1 MAEDAEKK
9 NIARLDFN
17 ISDAISNLDK
27 IDKKLKTVSE
37 SSEAYAKKIGDNLGN
52 AINAGNL
59 VNTTEVSRN
68 LDKVNTLS
76 KSKAEQLSAQLIK
89 IKAKEQSN
97 INVEVEKGEQARQT
111 AAYKSALKQEEYN
124 NRVLKSTKTLYD
136 KISEYAKTYIIYQG
150 FNELRQGVKQTIDEM
165 VEMEYQMVQI
175 DRVLNDSSLN
185 IDIYRDKLIQMAH
198 DYANSFENVA
208 DITLRL
214 AQAGYDA
221 DESLALTEKTLL
233 ALNTAELDA
242 TQATDDMVAVMAQWG
257 LMTGTASEQAETYGN
272 IIDKINKV
280 ADNFPTTSADILDAL
295 KKTSSAFNLAGASI
309 DETIATIVAAEKASQ
324 RGGKVIG
331 TALSNIIQQ
340 LKAEKKL
347 DLAEELGLNFFKD
360 AKKTEFRPVMEIFQ
374 EMSEMMQNLK
384 DQGKESSVEM
394 QGLLEMF
401 TVFRRNIGASLLG
414 EMAGEDS
421 TYAEVL
427 KTSLNSVGYS
437 LQENA
442 KHMETAK
449 AAQAQFNA
457 ELLKLKTQVWEA
469 GLEDVFRDLLNLG
482 KDVAG
487 GIGDLIDKF
496 GLLPVTVAAVT
507 LAFTLLNKNTQASN
521 WVGLKAKIQEVNA
534 ELNKTT
540 ISAKG
545 LNTALKGTNTG
556 FQSYV
561 KSLDKGKA
569 SMMGYL
575 GYQIKTTAQTVL
587 LTAKTIL
594 LQAAISGVITF
605 AISALVGAIENWV
618 NAEEKAIEKHTELM
632 EKSKENAKNLEGEIS
647 SIQELRKQYEELSKK
662 DNRTAEENQKIY
674 EIQEKLNQL
683 IGETG
688 QQVELVT
695 KKIDEQGKE
704 VTEVNNQYD
713 VQMQKI
719 KEIEREKEKARVSE
733 LKMAA
738 EEAQELLKGVNG
750 SDFAGTIWEKLL
762 DTTQIDKVTD
772 KIHELGLS
780 VTDLNKNLASDKSF
794 LGKPLVY
801 SVTDLDFEEQFKFFV
816 NARTELQ
823 KARKE
828 GKDVSEALNIVNN
841 VLDSFEKQTS
851 NAKNAIQEYN
861 EALKDM
867 YDISGLLVD
876 YQTVLSAIMDTY
888 GQNEN
893 VKNLTNE
900 LTSLNNQFANGKI
913 TTQEYFDGM
922 QEKIDSIDFS
932 ELRKKIKENQ
942 DKLTTEQGPD
952 IKGDMLTAEEIA
964 EINNEITQAQE
975 ELSGL
980 EAIFAETTRFIV
992 SSIEDIQNSFDDGEI
1007 TFKNYVESL
1016 SDANENLLEL
1026 YATQYDLKLNNE
1038 GVWEGANQ
1046 EAVEY
1051 ANNLQEIQNQAESFI
1066 GVLQTLGESYDY
1078 IAENADA
1085 YGNAAF
1091 EVGDMVDQRYKTLAV
1106 NFGKSL
1112 AQMRIDNESAWTTIT
1127 QSIFDNAGKQAN
1139 EIADVDAYV
1148 TKALLTNNNNLNK
1161 TLNDAAKLAQEAASK
1176 LATNTGDLISALG
1189 DVISNFKYDINFN
1202 VKGSIDPGG
1211 NLLNLATGKS
1221 FKPTSDLTLSI
1232 SGSAEEGSSVAN
1244 LASKL
1249 KDWGTSYKDY
1259 TTSKMNVGS
1268 LLETIS
1274 PYVSKNNVSTTS
1286 PSKTTPRSPS
1296 KTGGG
1301 SSSSDKSDYYAE
1313 REAERAK
1320 KAEEDAYKERLAAFE
1335 DYIDN
1340 KEEDEE
1346 NWVKRQKE
1354 LNQLSNEDFLYI
1366 TQQRIERYKKYLE
1379 EVEKATWIKEED
1391 KMKLRREYSEKI
1403 KDLEVDYLGYLED
1416 QLNAE
1421 IEAIED
1427 ANDEKIKLIEEEAD
1441 AKIAALK
1448 KVEDERDRERE
1459 TEDYQK
1465 ERQSIL
1471 EEISYWEQR
1480 TGREAQEALVEARKK
1495 LAELDAE
1502 WEDTQEDWS
1511 IEDQIKKIEEERDAE
1526 IKALEDARDAEIKAM
1541 QDVYDAKVKM
1551 FVETGEIIYEGSV
1564 IQAQSLYNA
1573 YKANFIDPISSELA
1587 NLNKAATTT
1596 TAPAPQQQQQYETYL
1611 IKSGDTLSKIARKY
1625 GTTIEKIMAANPYI
1639 TNKNKIFAGKTL
1651 QIPKFHEGGIV
1662 GGTQEAFALLKPHEV
1677 ILKPEWADGINKLA
1691 KMAKANEGPISN
1703 STVVEVK
1710 GDLVRI
1716 DAKINDKTDAE
1727 YLTRRIEK
1735 MLKDKFNIKK

>member
-1 MAEDAEKK
+1 MAENAEKK
-9 NIARLDFN
+9 NISRLDFN
-17 ISDAISNLDK
+17 ISDAISSLDK
-27 IDKKLKTVSE
+27 IDQKLKVISE
-37 SSEAYAKKIGDNLGN
+37 SSEAYAKKIGKNMGSALDFGNL
-52 AINAGNL
+52 INADSISK
-59 VNTTEVSRN
+59 E
-68 LDKVNTLS
+68 LS
-76 KSKAEQLSAQLIK
+76 KVSNISEADAKKMVAKIMSQEISVTANAKKEAEKRRTIKMKATTDVYKNEVKTADK
-89 IKAKEQSN
+89 IKVIEAN
-97 INVEVEKGEQARQT
+97 AT
-111 AAYKSALKQEEYN
+111 AYKEKRASDAALAQEKAN
-124 NRVLKSTKTLYD
+124 LRVLNSTKTLYD
-136 KISEYAKTYIIYQG
+136 KITEYAKTYIIYQG
-150 FNELRQGVKQTIDEM
+150 FNQLRQTVTETIDEM
-165 VEMEYQMVQI
+165 VELEYQMVQI

-185 IDIYRDKLIQMAH
+185 IDIYRDKLIQLAY
-198 DYANSFENVA
+198 DYGNSFENVA

-221 DESLALTEKTLL
+221 DESLALSEKTLL

-242 TQATDDMVAVMAQWG
+242 TQATEDMVAVMAQWG

-280 ADNFPTTSADILDAL
+280 ADNFPTTSEDILEAL
-295 KKTSSAFNLAGASI
+295 KKTSSAFNIAGASI
-309 DETIATIVAAEKASQ
+309 DETIASIVAAETASQ
-324 RGGKVIG
+324 RGGKAIG

-340 LKAEKKL
+340 LKAENKL
-347 DLAEELGLNFFKD
+347 ELAEQLGLDFFTD
-360 AKKTEFRPVMEIFQ
+360 ANKTEFRPIMEIFA

-394 QGLLEMF
+394 QSLLEMF
-401 TVFRRNIGASLLG
+401 TVFRRNIGSSLLG

-421 TYAEVL
+421 TYAQVL
-427 KTSLNSVGYS
+427 ETSLNSVGYS
-437 LQENA
+437 LQENT
-442 KHMETAK
+442 KHMATAK

-457 ELLKLKTQVWEA
+457 ELLKLKTQIWEG
-469 GLEDVFRDLLNLG
+469 GLEEVFRDMLSLG
-482 KDVAG
+482 ADLVS
-487 GIGDLIDKF
+487 GIGGLIDKF
-496 GLLPVTVAAVT
+496 GILPVSVAAVT

-521 WVGLKAKIQEVNA
+521 WVGLKAKIQEVNV

-545 LNTALKGTNTG
+545 LNTALKGTTTG

-561 KSLDKGKA
+561 KSLDRGKA

-575 GYQIKTTAQTVL
+575 GYQIKATAQTIL

-594 LQAAISGVITF
+594 LQAAISGGITL
-605 AISALVGAIENWV
+605 AISVLVGAIDDWI
-618 NAEEKAIEKHTELM
+618 NAEQKAIEAHTELM
-632 EKSKENAKNLEGEIS
+632 EKSKENANTLGEEIT
-647 SIQELRKQYEELSKK
+647 SIQELRKQYEELAKK

-695 KKIDEQGKE
+695 KKVDEQGKE

-713 VQMQKI
+713 VQLQKI

-733 LKMAA
+733 LRMAA

-762 DTTQIDKVTD
+762 DATQIDKVTD

-780 VTDLNKNLASDKSF
+780 VTDLNENLASDKSF

-823 KARKE
+823 KAKKE

-851 NAKNAIQEYN
+851 DANNAIQEYN
-861 EALKDM
+861 RALKDM

-876 YQTVLSAIMDTY
+876 YQTVLTAIMDTY
-888 GQNEN
+888 GENES

-913 TTQEYFDGM
+913 TTQEYFEGIKA
-922 QEKIDSIDFS
+922 KIDTIDFS
-932 ELRKKIKENQ
+932 EK
-942 DKLTTEQGPD
+942 TG
-952 IKGDMLTAEEIA
+952 
-964 EINNEITQAQE
+964 E
-975 ELSGL
+975 ELEGL
-980 EAIFAETTRFIV
+980 QAIFAETTRFIV
-992 SSIEDIQNSFDDGEI
+992 SGIEDIQNSFDDGEI

-1051 ANNLQEIQNQAESFI
+1051 ANNLQAIQDQAESFI

-1091 EVGDMVDQRYKTLAV
+1091 EAEDMASASYQRLAT
-1106 NFGKSL
+1106 NFSNSL
-1112 AQMRIDNESAWTTIT
+1112 AQMRIDNEAAWTQIT
-1127 QSIFDNAGKQAN
+1127 QHVFDNAGKQAN

-1148 TKALLTNNNNLNK
+1148 AKALKTNNDNLNIA
-1161 TLNDAAKLAQEAASK
+1161 LNEAARQSQEAASK

-1189 DVISNFKYDINFN
+1189 DVIANFKYNIKFN
-1202 VKGSIDPGG
+1202 VNGSIDPGG
-1211 NLLNLATGKS
+1211 NILNLATGKS

-1259 TTSKMNVGS
+1259 TASKSNFNS

-1286 PSKTTPRSPS
+1286 PSKTTPSS
-1296 KTGGG
+1296 TGKTGGG
-1301 SSSSDKSDYYAE
+1301 SSSTTKDTSAEDAEKAREQAYKDSLSVFEDSIDE
-1313 REAERAK
+1313 RE
-1320 KAEEDAYKERLAAFE
+1320 RLE
-1335 DYIDN
+1335 QR
-1340 KEEDEE
+1340 
-1346 NWVKRQKE
+1346 WVDKQKE
-1354 LNQLSNEDFLYI
+1354 LGQLSNRDYLYI
-1366 TQQRIERYKKYLE
+1366 IQQRIERYKKYLK
-1379 EVEKATWIKEED
+1379 EVENATWMSEED
-1391 KMKLRREYSEKI
+1391 KLRLTKEYSEKI
-1403 KDLEVDYLGYLED
+1403 EDLQVDYLGYLQDELD
-1416 QLNAE
+1416 AE
-1421 IEAIED
+1421 IQAIED

-1448 KVEDERDRERE
+1448 KVSESTDRARE
-1459 TEDYQK
+1459 EEDYKK

-1471 EEISYWEQR
+1471 DEISYWEQR

-1495 LAELDAE
+1495 LQELDAE

-1511 IEDQIKKIEEERDAE
+1511 IEDQIAQIEEKRDEEIKAIEEAEAAE
-1526 IKALEDARDAEIKAM
+1526 IKALQEI
-1541 QDVYDAKVKM
+1541 YDAKVKM
-1551 FVETGEIIYEGSV
+1551 YAETGNLIYEESV
-1564 IQAQSLYNA
+1564 MQSQSLFNA
-1573 YKANFIDPISSELA
+1573 YKTNFIDPVSQELSKISGQ
-1587 NLNKAATTT
+1587 AASNIASAGTTT
-1596 TAPAPQQQQQYETYL
+1596 SSTATAEKQYETYT
-1611 IKSGDTLSKIARKY
+1611 IKSGDTLSKIARNY
-1625 GTTIEKIMAANPYI
+1625 GTTVDKIMSANPYI
-1639 TNKNKIFAGKTL
+1639 TNKNKIYAGKTL

-1662 GGTQEAFALLKPHEV
+1662 GGTQEAFALLKPNEV
-1677 ILKPEWADGINKLA
+1677 ILKTEWAASLNRMMKYFDGVTAGKT
-1691 KMAKANEGPISN
+1691 N
-1703 STVVEVK
+1703 SFGNNPAIEVK
-1710 GDLVRI
+1710 GNLIQI
-1716 DAKINDKTDAE
+1716 DADIKSKSDVD
-1727 YLTRRIEK
+1727 YLERRIEK
-1735 MLKDKFNIKK
+1735 MLKSKFNIKK